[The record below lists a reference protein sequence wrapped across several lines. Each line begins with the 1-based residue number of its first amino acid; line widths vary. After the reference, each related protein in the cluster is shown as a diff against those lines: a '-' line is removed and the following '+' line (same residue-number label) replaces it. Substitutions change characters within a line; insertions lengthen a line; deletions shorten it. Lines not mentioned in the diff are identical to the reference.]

1 MTANDRNA
9 IDELLR
15 KRAQQ
20 AADAADALLRQ
31 EEEQQEAP
39 LPLQERVARA
49 LCYSLLIVIPAM
61 FAIAY
66 WVHY

>member
-9 IDELLR
+9 IHALLR

-20 AADAADALLRQ
+20 AADAADALMRQ
-31 EEEQQEAP
+31 EERREDP

-61 FAIAY
+61 FAVAY